1 MAFFTHTMSGI
12 LAKGLVIR
20 DKFVNFIPAKFSRT
34 QSKHPTYEKNIRTTA
49 LVVRALARRPAARRR
64 PAYPTV
70 QRLAH
75 RRHCTGIAR
84 RFRRAP
90 GRVRQRTLF
99 LAQRRHA
106 PARPHERHP
115 RYARHIGPIGLFGK
129 LYPQKRQHRLR
140 RTQKRLRD
148 VRTHRAGRTESL
160 LAGLVGVLE
169 LVFRRL
175 CRSGHGPGLGRLYG
189 RLVRERLLSR

>member
-34 QSKHPTYEKNIRTTA
+34 QSKYPTYEKNIRTTA
-49 LVVRALARRPAARRR
+49 LVVCALVCRPAVRRR

-84 RFRRAP
+84 RFRRAL

-115 RYARHIGPIGLFGK
+115 RYARHIGHIGLFGK
-129 LYPQKRQHRLR
+129 PTSTPSNTKAATGCSDTPSRANRKSSR
-140 RTQKRLRD
+140 RP
-148 VRTHRAGRTESL
+148 GGS
-160 LAGLVGVLE
+160 
-169 LVFRRL
+169 
-175 CRSGHGPGLGRLYG
+175 SGTGFQAPVPIGAWAWAWTTIR
-189 RLVRERLLSR
+189 